1 MRIKL
6 KNIFFIISIII
17 GQVLMVGCERRD
29 LVDIPTSSLYIKTN
43 WDGEEKAKSEFFYV
57 AVYPQDG
64 KGEVITSFIQSE
76 GGYVM
81 VPRGKFDVLIYS
93 FDYESIMVGLT
104 SRFLTSY
111 ATTSQAKPNNLFKSF
126 QPNKSILNET
136 DSLFYTGT
144 YEGINIEYAD
154 NEYIIEISPK
164 NIIYHFEIK
173 VEIYNPESIA
183 EIHGLVSGLSGSYLL
198 GKKELANDSV
208 SIKTRLHLDKEYMVF
223 SFNTFGLVPNS
234 NHSLSVD
241 IGLLNNDNRVFKFDI
256 TRELLRIPNGG
267 SITLDSIIDIP
278 LVSTGGGMGGTVV
291 GWGNEEGVEIIL

>member
-6 KNIFFIISIII
+6 NNIFFIISIII
-17 GQVLMVGCERRD
+17 AQILMVGCERRD

-43 WDGEEKAKSEFFYV
+43 WDEEQKVESEFFYV

-64 KGEVITSFIQSE
+64 KGDIITSFIESE

-111 ATTSQAKPNNLFKSF
+111 ATTSQAKPNKLFKAF
-126 QPNKSILNET
+126 QPNKNILNET

-154 NEYIIEISPK
+154 NEYIIEIKPK

-173 VEIYNPESIA
+173 VKITNPGSIA
-183 EIHGLVSGLSGSYLL
+183 EIHGFVSGLSGSYLL

-223 SFNTFGLVPNS
+223 SFNTFGLSSNS
-234 NHSLSVD
+234 VNNLNVD
-241 IGLLNNDNRVFKFDI
+241 IELLNKETRNFRFDI
-256 TRELLRIPNGG
+256 TSELRRIPYGG
-267 SITLDSIIDIP
+267 KIKIDSIIDIP
-278 LVSTGGGMGGTVV
+278 LVTGGGMGGTVI
-291 GWGNEEGVEIIL
+291 GWGEEEGIDLVL